1 MKAARVVQFILL
13 VVVVGYLWWVYSVN
27 QAYVDLPG
35 IIALPAGVV
44 VALALL
50 VGWLTGWLPGRFAL
64 WRARRENGK
73 LKARLAKLEPTPGT
87 EALRTLRDPAIPDRD
102 EPYPVAPGPDYENL

>member
-1 MKAARVVQFILL
+1 MKAARVVQFVFLL
-13 VVVVGYLWWVYSVN
+13 VVVAYLWWVYSVN

-50 VGWLTGWLPGRFAL
+50 LGWLVGWLPGRFAL
-64 WRARRENGK
+64 WRKQRENKK
-73 LKARLAKLEPTPGT
+73 LKARLADLEPSGG
-87 EALRTLRDPAIPDRD
+87 ETLRAARDPVIPDRD
-102 EPYPVAPGPDYENL
+102 EPYPVVPGPDYERL